1 MLIRYTAA
9 LFNNAVFSESVEPQG
24 CVCVSLGSARDLLWM
39 WRTRW
44 QNRNTMMK
52 AYSAETLVHPA
63 PEGFI
68 DEGRDVPQVQT
79 QLLF

>member
-1 MLIRYTAA
+1 
-9 LFNNAVFSESVEPQG
+9 
-24 CVCVSLGSARDLLWM
+24 M
-39 WRTRW
+39 WRTQW
-44 QNRNTMMK
+44 QNTYTMTK

-68 DEGRDVPQVQT
+68 EEGKDIPQVHA